1 MKKILIVD
9 DEASYRMSLAAQLK
23 LKGWG
28 VFEAED
34 GMMGLEMAAQHK
46 PDVILSDVQMDIM
59 NGFLMVERLKEDP
72 ATASIPVVM
81 MTSAA
86 QAAGAWKSDIAV
98 DYLEKPF
105 TLVKLLEV
113 LGKIVK

>member
-9 DEASYRMSLAAQLK
+9 DEVSYRMSLAAQLK

-59 NGFLMVERLKEDP
+59 NGFLIVERLKEDP

-86 QAAGAWKSDIAV
+86 QAAG
-98 DYLEKPF
+98 
-105 TLVKLLEV
+105 
-113 LGKIVK
+113 